1 MMALAARNGIRLR
14 WDTADALR
22 QAYKFENLSSFLGLY
37 FEGCKVLVTE
47 RDFREVTIAYLGRAR
62 EGRLRT
68 SCSLCATAWQPHSSR
83 KRSGR
88 DCSQTWNA
96 ASPPPASQ
104 PVPKGD

>member
-47 RDFREVTIAYLGRAR
+47 RDFREVTIA
-62 EGRLRT
+62 
-68 SCSLCATAWQPHSSR
+68 
-83 KRSGR
+83 
-88 DCSQTWNA
+88 
-96 ASPPPASQ
+96 
-104 PVPKGD
+104 